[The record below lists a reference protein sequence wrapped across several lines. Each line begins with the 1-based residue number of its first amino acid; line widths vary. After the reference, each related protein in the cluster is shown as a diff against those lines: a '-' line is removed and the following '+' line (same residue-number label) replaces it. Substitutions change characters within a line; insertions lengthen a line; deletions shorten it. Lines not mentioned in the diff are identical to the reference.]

1 MKKFIKQNFYS
12 IGITMITLL
21 LLYVNIS
28 NLYIINSQETKIN
41 NLKQYVN
48 HLYQINDITNDYA
61 NRLKEK
67 QNNDNYRTSNDY
79 NLIPKIH

>member
-1 MKKFIKQNFYS
+1 MKQFIKQNFYS

-61 NRLKEK
+61 NRLKEN
-67 QNNDNYRTSNDY
+67 QNNDNYRRSND
-79 NLIPKIH
+79 NILIPKIH

>member
-1 MKKFIKQNFYS
+1 MKQFIKQNFYS

-61 NRLKEK
+61 NRLKEN
-67 QNNDNYRTSNDY
+67 QNNNNYRTSNDY
-79 NLIPKIH
+79 ILIPKIH